1 VTAYR
6 TAGSNACPDCSVP
19 LRPYGARLICDDCTG
34 MLIGVDDL
42 RRAVAEMGGGR
53 LELPLVSTETGA
65 PCPTCARRMDRFRL
79 EVTEHPTAFRGRYLS
94 MLATNLVR
102 AEAIDQDTTFPGCP
116 AHGMWFGQ
124 GLLAGV
130 FARINAKLSVG
141 RGGARSVAERGLR
154 ISQRKVK
161 PRSVVPYLSPNAG
174 RTLRCPSCYDPLIQR
189 GDHWSCERCAG
200 VFVEPEAL
208 EQMIAEMR
216 NAPYELPAAAGPV
229 GDQHCPV
236 CDRPARAET
245 LEGRP
250 VGRCA
255 SHGVWFAGGELSAV
269 LAHAAPITR
278 PSWLRRLFRRRS

>member
-1 VTAYR
+1 MTAYR

-34 MLIGVDDL
+34 ILIGVDDL

-79 EVTEHPTAFRGRYLS
+79 DVTEHPKAFRGRYLS

-116 AHGMWFGQ
+116 AHGVWFGQ

-141 RGGARSVAERGLR
+141 RGGARIVAERGLR
-154 ISQRKVK
+154 ISQRKPK
-161 PRSVVPYLSPNAG
+161 PRSVVPYVSPNAG
-174 RTLRCPSCYDPLIQR
+174 RTLRCPTCYDPLVQR
-189 GDHWSCERCAG
+189 GDHWSCERCGGA
-200 VFVEPEAL
+200 FVEPEAL

-216 NAPYELPAAAGPV
+216 TAPYELPAAAGPV
-229 GDQHCPV
+229 GDRRCPV
-236 CDRPARAET
+236 CDRPSRAET
-245 LEGRP
+245 LEGRA
-250 VGRCA
+250 VDRCA
-255 SHGVWFAGGELSAV
+255 THGVWFAGGELSAV
-269 LAHAAPITR
+269 LAHAAPITQ